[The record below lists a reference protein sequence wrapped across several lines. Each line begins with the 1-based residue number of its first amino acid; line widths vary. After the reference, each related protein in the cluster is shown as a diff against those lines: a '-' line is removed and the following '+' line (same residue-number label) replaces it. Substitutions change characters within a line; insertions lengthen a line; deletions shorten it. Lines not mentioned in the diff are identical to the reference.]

1 MDSNHRRHSQQI
13 YSLSPLTTRAPLHI
27 GVLCE
32 KEVAMCVGI
41 EPTSSDLESE
51 ILPLNYHTSSIK
63 NGREKGIRTL
73 GCFHIDGFQDR
84 CFQPLS
90 HLSIIQLKSLTLILI
105 SKTPSYYW
113 RNIDERSLS
122 VASMFFTQ
130 LTRLSVFVS

>member
-32 KEVAMCVGI
+32 KELVMCVGI

-63 NGREKGIRTL
+63 NGREIGIRTP
-73 GCFHIDGFQDR
+73 GCFHINGFQDR
-84 CFQPLS
+84 RFRPLS
-90 HLSIIQLKSLTLILI
+90 HLPIIQLKSLTLILI
-105 SKTPSYYW
+105 SKTPS
-113 RNIDERSLS
+113 NTGETLMSE
-122 VASMFFTQ
+122 ACQ
-130 LTRLSVFVS
+130 LLQCFLLN